1 VNTSFVGRGLSAAS
15 PEVEVDLCPICGVSG
30 SEACVEE
37 DGQYVLDHWGR
48 LSTLTADPDG
58 TAKTRAAA

>member
-1 VNTSFVGRGLSAAS
+1 MSAAV

-30 SEACVEE
+30 GELCVEE

-48 LSTLTADPDG
+48 SFTPIADPD
-58 TAKTRAAA
+58 AAAEMGVVA

>member
-1 VNTSFVGRGLSAAS
+1 MDTSFVGRGLSAAV

-30 SEACVEE
+30 GELCVEE

-48 LSTLTADPDG
+48 SLTLTADPDG
-58 TAKTRAAA
+58 TAEMGAAA

>member
-1 VNTSFVGRGLSAAS
+1 MSTSLVICGLSVAV

-30 SEACVEE
+30 GELCVEE

-48 LSTLTADPDG
+48 PFTLTADPDG
-58 TAKTRAAA
+58 TAEMGAVA

>member
-1 VNTSFVGRGLSAAS
+1 MMSSLVGRGMSAAV

-30 SEACVEE
+30 GELCVEE

-48 LSTLTADPDG
+48 SFTLTANPDD
-58 TAKTRAAA
+58 TTEMRAAA

>member
-1 VNTSFVGRGLSAAS
+1 MSRSFIGRGVSAAV

-30 SEACVEE
+30 GELCVEE

-48 LSTLTADPDG
+48 SFTLTADRED
-58 TAKTRAAA
+58 TAEMRTAA